1 MKPELQ
7 QLFEG
12 VNGLST
18 DFLDKVS
25 GLLESKVTEARNK
38 AILETEAASNEERV
52 ALVEAH
58 RAEIETLKESH
69 KTELATTIGNF
80 LDAVVVEWAN
90 NNAPGID
97 ALIKTEAAENMLNG
111 MINVMKESRVMIVGD
126 ADGQIAALQERL
138 TRAELEKNTALNEA
152 AELRKAA
159 ETQTRTAIIERV
171 CEGLVDTKKEQVVDL
186 LQGIALT
193 TESEFEARV
202 TKFRRVVEGKSAKKE
217 GDDDNDDFK
226 DKVGGKDGDDDNKK
240 GDDDLKEG
248 KKAKKEGDDNG
259 DDDKKGDDDETN
271 SEMNESIRAQLEAYK
286 ARFGKVNG

>member
-69 KTELATTIGNF
+69 KNELAVAIGGF
-80 LDAVVVEWAN
+80 LDSVVAEWAN

-97 ALIKTEAAENMLNG
+97 ALIKTEAAETMLNG
-111 MINVMKESRVMIVGD
+111 MINVMKESRIMIVGD

-152 AELRKAA
+152 AELRKAT
-159 ETQTRTAIIERV
+159 ETNTRTAIIERV

-202 TKFRRVVEGKSAKKE
+202 AKFRRVVEGKSTKKE
-217 GDDDNDDFK
+217 GDDNDDDFK
-226 DKVGGKDGDDDNKK
+226 DNVGGKKGDDDNK

-248 KKAKKEGDDNG
+248 KKAKKEGDDDNDDNNG
-259 DDDKKGDDDETN
+259 DDNDAN
-271 SEMNESIRAQLEAYK
+271 SEMNEAIRAQLNAYNS
-286 ARFGKVNG
+286 RFGKVNG